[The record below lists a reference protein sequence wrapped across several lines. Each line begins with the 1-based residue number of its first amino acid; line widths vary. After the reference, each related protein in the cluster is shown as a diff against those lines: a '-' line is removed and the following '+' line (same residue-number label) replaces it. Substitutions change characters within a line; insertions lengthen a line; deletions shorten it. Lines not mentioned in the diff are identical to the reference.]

1 MLGTFKI
8 MGWKSTR
15 TITRQRAL
23 ELIMSRLLSATDREV
38 ADALESLGFGEN
50 TDLPYYGNNFM
61 IGDEDD
67 AKEDDE
73 RYIT

>member
-1 MLGTFKI
+1 

-23 ELIMSRLLSATDREV
+23 ELIMSRLLNATDREV
-38 ADALESLGFGEN
+38 ADSLESLGFGEN
-50 TDLPYYGNNFM
+50 TDLPYYGHNFM

-67 AKEDDE
+67 AKEDDD

>member
-1 MLGTFKI
+1 

-23 ELIMSRLLSATDREV
+23 ELIMSRLLNATDREV
-38 ADALESLGFGEN
+38 SDALESLGFGESI
-50 TDLPYYGNNFM
+50 DLPYYGHNFM
-61 IGDEDD
+61 IGNDEE

>member
-1 MLGTFKI
+1 

-23 ELIMSRLLSATDREV
+23 ELIMNRFLSATDKEV
-38 ADALESLGFGEN
+38 TDALESLGFGEN
-50 TDLPYYGNNFM
+50 IDLPYYGHNFI
-61 IGDEDD
+61 IGGDDE